1 MKKKHMVL
9 GVLNNKLSSERH
21 GVQNAVGTDF
31 CY

>member
-9 GVLNNKLSSERH
+9 GVPNNKLSSERH
-21 GVQNAVGTDF
+21 VQNAVGTDF

>member
-9 GVLNNKLSSERH
+9 VVPNNKLNSERH
-21 GVQNAVGTDF
+21 SVQNAVGTDF